1 MLLEELA
8 TITNTT
14 VNTEH
19 ATQITETDHQRN
31 LLERIEQANR
41 VPIVVYDT
49 DWKDERTQPISTEY
63 RSSVENA
70 QRKQPTNVQFE
81 QAKIQLPKSILSRER
96 IENIEHTNQEITQ
109 PIDQP
114 SIPQDRPIQRI
125 ETDTNLVSNQNQHSD
140 TPQIL
145 CHPIDEHLP
154 TNDEQLSSFSDDS
167 LLVRHQQK
175 SNVNIGEPTNLEGPV
190 RSTAFLTLNYAQHNQ
205 DITPPWQRA
214 FDQQLFDQS
223 RSQQQ
228 QVQIQIEESSP
239 RYLPSISSTENYI
252 SEFHQTPLL
261 HENVRIQDT
270 EKVHLVPSA
279 QINQLRPIYRVRQQ
293 QISATDDHDYSP
305 ISSIQTDHI
314 DRINTA
320 QTDSHLIGTVH
331 VEPPPPVTID
341 IELRTP
347 RSPSDSSSLD
357 DMETALNRYE
367 ENFEPE
373 QHLPLVDQISLS
385 YTTSLRST
393 QDGTQRAIERYEQEH
408 PFFSRAL
415 PSEWLQ
421 PKVFPHDE
429 QLVEQWI
436 VEKNLETTQQQVELS
451 TNDECENF
459 VVVTAAAAV
468 AIANDACSVDER
480 FEEEVSNNV
489 NTNNEEQN
497 NQIPIPILASHYS
510 PTSDYETDSL
520 DKDNDTTSTT
530 TSVDAGFIVTAT
542 PVTITL
548 PTQSLETGTIVP
560 VEYLLE
566 TLANEPKD
574 KNEFTKDFLLT
585 IGFGQQSK
593 PDIHRAKENSL
604 EFDDNLLLFNFD
616 DNQQE
621 LLNIFFEPAHFHLP
635 IVNEISLYQISFHHE
650 YPIFSPSNLSEPIIH
665 NDDHLSSNEYQ
676 TNEQDIFSIAQINHQ
691 SDHEENL
698 EALSTKYDPSSL
710 VEQYEIQPSEN
721 FFVHVNEPPVI
732 MEIEDEQSAESVLPD
747 VIPSTK
753 QNEVMHGKGMPICM
767 YIESNIINR
776 CRMTTSIIETSNL
789 LLDIFCMLTLLAFA
803 LY

>member
-19 ATQITETDHQRN
+19 ATQVTETDHQRN

-49 DWKDERTQPISTEY
+49 DWKDEKTQPISTEY

-70 QRKQPTNVQFE
+70 QRKHSTNVQYE
-81 QAKIQLPKSILSRER
+81 QAKIQLPKPVLSRER

-109 PIDQP
+109 QIDQP
-114 SIPQDRPIQRI
+114 SIPQDRPVQRI
-125 ETDTNLVSNQNQHSD
+125 ETDTNLVSTQNQQSN
-140 TPQIL
+140 TPQVL

-154 TNDEQLSSFSDDS
+154 TNDEQLSSISDDS

-175 SNVNIGEPTNLEGPV
+175 SNINIDRPADLEGPV

-228 QVQIQIEESSP
+228 QVQVQTEQSTP

-252 SEFHQTPLL
+252 SEFHQAPLL
-261 HENVRIQDT
+261 HENVRTQDI
-270 EKVHLVPSA
+270 EKAHLVPSV
-279 QINQLRPIYRVRQQ
+279 QINQSRPIYRVRQQ

-305 ISSIQTDHI
+305 ISPIQHDHI

-320 QTDSHLIGTVH
+320 QPDSQLIGTVH
-331 VEPPPPVTID
+331 VEPPPVTID
-341 IELRTP
+341 VELHAR
-347 RSPSDSSSLD
+347 RSPSESSSLD
-357 DMETALNRYE
+357 DMETALTRYE

-385 YTTSLRST
+385 YTSSLRSI
-393 QDGTQRAIERYEQEH
+393 QDGTHRAIERYEQEH
-408 PFFSRAL
+408 PFFTRAL
-415 PSEWLQ
+415 PTEWLQ
-421 PKVFPHDE
+421 PNMFPHDE

-436 VEKNLETTQQQVELS
+436 VEKNLETIQQQVELR

-459 VVVTAAAAV
+459 VVVTAAV
-468 AIANDACSVDER
+468 AIANDACSVGER

-489 NTNNEEQN
+489 NNNNEEEEEEEQQQQDN
-497 NQIPIPILASHYS
+497 PVVPIPVLASHCS

-548 PTQSLETGTIVP
+548 PTQTPETGTIVP

-574 KNEFTKDFLLT
+574 KNEITKDFLLT

-604 EFDDNLLLFNFD
+604 EFDDNLLLFNYD

-621 LLNIFFEPAHFHLP
+621 LLNTFFEPAHFHLP
-635 IVNEISLYQISFHHE
+635 IVNEISIYQLSFHHE
-650 YPIFSPSNLSEPIIH
+650 YPIFSPSNLSDPIIH

-676 TNEQDIFSIAQINHQ
+676 TNEQRILSIAQINHQ
-691 SDHEENL
+691 PDHEEQL
-698 EALSTKYDPSSL
+698 EALSTKYDPPSHI
-710 VEQYEIQPSEN
+710 EQYEIQPIED
-721 FFVHVNEPPVI
+721 FVVHINEPPVI
-732 MEIEDEQSAESVLPD
+732 MEVPDEQSAESVLPD

-789 LLDIFCMLTLLAFA
+789 LLHIFFA
-803 LY
+803 C